1 MTATAAEDPPVPGA
15 TGPQLLLVEDDQSIG
30 SLVSGYLERTGY
42 RVAWV
47 RSGEEALSSFE
58 RLRPRLVILD
68 IGLPGQDGFDV
79 CRELRARSPVPVLML
94 TARDEE
100 ADRVAGLEVG
110 ADDYV
115 TKPFSPR
122 ELAARVK
129 AVLRR
134 TDPAL
139 RRTGRL
145 ELGDVVLDPDAREV
159 TVAGAT
165 VELTGKEFDL
175 LAYLLE
181 NAGIVVSRDQL
192 LDQVW
197 GMSYAGGTRTVDV
210 HVAQVRRKLG
220 RPEAIRTIRGSGYK
234 AIRS

>member
-1 MTATAAEDPPVPGA
+1 MSAAGTAELHPAGSP
-15 TGPQLLLVEDDQSIG
+15 GPQLLLVEDEESIG
-30 SLVSGYLERTGY
+30 SLVSAYLEQTGY

-47 RSGEEALSSFE
+47 RSGEEAL
-58 RLRPRLVILD
+58 LTLDQLAPRMVILD
-68 IGLPGQDGFDV
+68 IGLPGVDGFDV
-79 CRELRARSPVPVLML
+79 CREIRTRSTVPILML

-115 TKPFSPR
+115 SKPFSPR

-129 AVLRR
+129 ALLRR
-134 TDPAL
+134 SEPAAPL
-139 RRTGRL
+139 THRL
-145 ELGDVVLDPDAREV
+145 EIGDLFLDPEAREV
-159 TVAGAT
+159 MVAGEP
-165 VELTGKEFDL
+165 VELTAKEFDL

-192 LDQVW
+192 LDRVW

-210 HVAQVRRKLG
+210 HVAQLRRKLG
-220 RPEAIRTIRGSGYK
+220 RPDSIRTFRGSGYK
-234 AIRS
+234 AVKP

>member
-1 MTATAAEDPPVPGA
+1 MSDAAAAGSGDAPA
-15 TGPQLLLVEDDQSIG
+15 AGPQLLLVEDEESIG
-30 SLVSGYLERTGY
+30 ALVRAYLERNGY

-47 RSGEEALSSFE
+47 RSGEDALASLV
-58 RLRPRLVILD
+58 RVRPSLVLLD
-68 IGLPGQDGFDV
+68 IGLPGKDGFDV
-79 CRELRARSPVPVLML
+79 CRSIRARSAVPIVML

-100 ADRVAGLEVG
+100 PDRVAGLEVG

-134 TDPAL
+134 TEPGV
-139 RRTGRL
+139 RSERL
-145 ELGDVVLDPDAREV
+145 VLGDIELDRDAHEV
-159 TVAGAT
+159 TVAGEV

-175 LAYLLE
+175 LAYLVE
-181 NAGIVVSRDQL
+181 NTGIVVSRDQL
-192 LDQVW
+192 LDRVW

-210 HVAQVRRKLG
+210 HVAQLRRKLG
-220 RPEAIRTIRGSGYK
+220 RPDAVRTVRGSGYK
-234 AIRS
+234 AVRP

>member
-1 MTATAAEDPPVPGA
+1 MTATAAADALARSA
-15 TGPQLLLVEDDQSIG
+15 TGAQLLLVEDDPSIG
-30 SLVSGYLERTGY
+30 ALVTAYLEQTGY
-42 RVAWV
+42 RVAWA
-47 RSGEEALSSFE
+47 RSGEEALSIFE
-58 RLRPRLVILD
+58 NLRPRLVILD

-100 ADRVAGLEVG
+100 VDRVAGLEVG

-134 TDPAL
+134 AEPAPQ
-139 RRTGRL
+139 RTRL

-159 TVAGAT
+159 TVAGEPI
-165 VELTGKEFDL
+165 ELTGKEFDL

-192 LDQVW
+192 LDRVW

-210 HVAQVRRKLG
+210 HVAQLRRKLG
-220 RPEAIRTIRGSGYK
+220 RPEAIRTFRGSGYK
-234 AIRS
+234 AVRP

>member
-1 MTATAAEDPPVPGA
+1 MTAADAAELQPVVTP
-15 TGPQLLLVEDDQSIG
+15 GPQLLLVEDEESIG
-30 SLVSGYLERTGY
+30 SLVRAYLEQSGY

-47 RSGEEALSSFE
+47 RSGEEALGTLE
-58 RLRPRLVILD
+58 LLRPRLVILD
-68 IGLPGQDGFDV
+68 IGLPGADGFDV
-79 CRELRARSPVPVLML
+79 CREIRARSEVPVLML

-115 TKPFSPR
+115 SKPFSPR

-134 TDPAL
+134 TTPPV
-139 RRTGRL
+139 RTELL
-145 ELGDVVLDPDAREV
+145 ELGDVALDPRAREV
-159 TVAGAT
+159 HVAGEP

-192 LDQVW
+192 LDRVW

-210 HVAQVRRKLG
+210 HVAQLRRKLG
-220 RPEAIRTIRGSGYK
+220 RPDAVRTVRGSGYK
-234 AIRS
+234 AVRP

>member
-1 MTATAAEDPPVPGA
+1 MSEVAPAGH
-15 TGPQLLLVEDDQSIG
+15 GPSLLLVEDEESIG
-30 SLVSGYLERTGY
+30 ALVHAYLEQTGY
-42 RVAWV
+42 RVSWV
-47 RSGEEALSSFE
+47 RSGEEALAHLE
-58 RLRPRLVILD
+58 RLRPRMVILD
-68 IGLPGQDGFDV
+68 VGLPGADGFDV
-79 CRELRARSPVPVLML
+79 CRDIRARSKVPIVML

-100 ADRVAGLEVG
+100 GDRVAGLEVG

-134 TDPAL
+134 TEPGSAEMQS
-139 RRTGRL
+139 L
-145 ELGDVVLDPDAREV
+145 ELGDLVLVPDAREV

-175 LAYLLE
+175 LAYLLQ

-192 LDQVW
+192 LDRVW
-197 GMSYAGGTRTVDV
+197 GMTYAGGTRTVDV
-210 HVAQVRRKLG
+210 HVAQLRRKLG
-220 RPEAIRTIRGSGYK
+220 RPDAIRTLRGSGYK
-234 AIRS
+234 AVRS

>member
-1 MTATAAEDPPVPGA
+1 MSATTQA
-15 TGPQLLLVEDDQSIG
+15 LLLVEDEDSIG
-30 SLVSGYLERTGY
+30 SLVSAYLEQTGY

-47 RSGEEALSSFE
+47 RSGEEALAQLEQVS
-58 RLRPRLVILD
+58 PNLVILD

-79 CRELRARSPVPVLML
+79 CRGIRARSSVPILML

-100 ADRVAGLEVG
+100 VDRVAGLEVG

-134 TDPAL
+134 SQPASEPQPQK
-139 RRTGRL
+139 L
-145 ELGDVVLDPDAREV
+145 ELGDVAVDTLAREV
-159 TVAGAT
+159 TVAGEPI
-165 VELTGKEFDL
+165 ELTGKEFDL

-192 LDQVW
+192 LDRVW

-210 HVAQVRRKLG
+210 HVAQLRRKLG
-220 RPEAIRTIRGSGYK
+220 RPDAIRTFRGSGYK
-234 AIRS
+234 AVRP